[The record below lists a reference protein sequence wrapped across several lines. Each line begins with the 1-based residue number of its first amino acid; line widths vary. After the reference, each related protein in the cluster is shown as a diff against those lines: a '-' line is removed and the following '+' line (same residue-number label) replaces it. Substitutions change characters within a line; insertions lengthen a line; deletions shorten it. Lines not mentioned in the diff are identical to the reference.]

1 MVINRPSMNCGIT
14 LSGIQRDL
22 KFPLEARDMNHPVD
36 PDFAPFCLG
45 GFKHGDQ
52 FLAVLDIDKL
62 AADDDL
68 GDASAS
74 QNFFNQGTN

>member
-1 MVINRPSMNCGIT
+1 M
-14 LSGIQRDL
+14 
-22 KFPLEARDMNHPVD
+22 KHPVD

-68 GDASAS
+68 SDASAS
-74 QNFFNQGTN
+74 QSLFNQGKN